1 MLQKKNIENI
11 KEVINIAK
19 KYPFERWKIFNFL
32 PLRGKAR
39 ENEEDFII
47 NDNQYQELI
56 KYIKKQKNICKVE
69 ECKEEEI
76 QLNYLLINPTGDFLI
91 TENKEDKVTV
101 DDVTRDKANKYK
113 LIPGQRYEKDPVIHV
128 DSTSESCWVFV
139 KVINDI
145 EKFEVG
151 TTISAQ
157 ILANN
162 WLPVDDYDNVYYQ
175 VYDADQTNPDT
186 DLEVFQ
192 EFKLADKAESIPGW
206 GDINEETTI
215 TVTGYAVQKEGFA
228 EAIDA
233 WKATFGDKT

>member
-1 MLQKKNIENI
+1 MKKVRNII
-11 KEVINIAK
+11 ALLLCAILLVGASVAGTVAYLTSQSEVVNTFTVGKVIITLD
-19 KYPFERWKIFNFL
+19 ER
-32 PLRGKAR
+32 
-39 ENEEDFII
+39 DVD
-47 NDNQYQELI
+47 ND
-56 KYIKKQKNICKVE
+56 
-69 ECKEEEI
+69 
-76 QLNYLLINPTGDFLI
+76 D
-91 TENKEDKVTV
+91 NKEDNVTV

-162 WLPVDDYDNVYYQ
+162 WLPVGDYDNVYYQ

>member
-1 MLQKKNIENI
+1 MKKVRNII
-11 KEVINIAK
+11 ALLLCAILLVGASVAGTVAYLTSQSEVVNTFTVGKVIITLD
-19 KYPFERWKIFNFL
+19 ER
-32 PLRGKAR
+32 
-39 ENEEDFII
+39 DVD
-47 NDNQYQELI
+47 ND
-56 KYIKKQKNICKVE
+56 
-69 ECKEEEI
+69 
-76 QLNYLLINPTGDFLI
+76 D
-91 TENKEDKVTV
+91 NKEDNVTV

-113 LIPGQRYEKDPVIHV
+113 LIPGQHYEKDPVIHV

-192 EFKLADKAESIPGW
+192 GFTLSDEAEDIDGWNSI
-206 GDINEETTI
+206 DENTKI
-215 TVTGYAVQKEGFA
+215 TVIGYAVQYDAFNSAK
-228 EAIDA
+228 DA
-233 WKATFGDKT
+233 WNNTFADNT

>member
-1 MLQKKNIENI
+1 MKKVRNII
-11 KEVINIAK
+11 ALLLCAILLVGASVAGTVAYLTSQSEVVNTFTVGKVIITLD
-19 KYPFERWKIFNFL
+19 ER
-32 PLRGKAR
+32 
-39 ENEEDFII
+39 DVD
-47 NDNQYQELI
+47 ND
-56 KYIKKQKNICKVE
+56 
-69 ECKEEEI
+69 
-76 QLNYLLINPTGDFLI
+76 D
-91 TENKEDKVTV
+91 NKEDNVTV

>member
-1 MLQKKNIENI
+1 MLCAILLVGASVAGTVAYLTSQS
-11 KEVINIAK
+11 EVVNTFTVGKVIITLD
-19 KYPFERWKIFNFL
+19 ER
-32 PLRGKAR
+32 
-39 ENEEDFII
+39 DVD
-47 NDNQYQELI
+47 ND
-56 KYIKKQKNICKVE
+56 
-69 ECKEEEI
+69 
-76 QLNYLLINPTGDFLI
+76 D
-91 TENKEDKVTV
+91 NKEDNVTV

-113 LIPGQRYEKDPVIHV
+113 LIPGPHYEKDPDIHV

-192 EFKLADKAESIPGW
+192 GFTLSDEAEDIDGWNSI
-206 GDINEETTI
+206 DENTKI
-215 TVTGYAVQKEGFA
+215 TVIGYAVQYDAFNSAK
-228 EAIDA
+228 DA
-233 WKATFGDKT
+233 WNNTFADNT

>member
-1 MLQKKNIENI
+1 MKKVRNII
-11 KEVINIAK
+11 ALLLCAILLVGASVAGTVAYLTSQSEVVNTFTVGKVIITLD
-19 KYPFERWKIFNFL
+19 ER
-32 PLRGKAR
+32 
-39 ENEEDFII
+39 DVD
-47 NDNQYQELI
+47 ND
-56 KYIKKQKNICKVE
+56 
-69 ECKEEEI
+69 
-76 QLNYLLINPTGDFLI
+76 D
-91 TENKEDKVTV
+91 NKEDNVTV

-162 WLPVDDYDNVYYQ
+162 WLPVGDYDNVYYQ
-175 VYDADQTNPDT
+175 VYDADQSNPDT

-192 EFKLADKAESIPGW
+192 GFTLSDEAEDIDGWNSI
-206 GDINEETTI
+206 DENTKI
-215 TVTGYAVQKEGFA
+215 TVIGYAVQYDAFNSAK
-228 EAIDA
+228 DA
-233 WKATFGDKT
+233 WNNTFADNT

>member
-1 MLQKKNIENI
+1 MLCAILLVGASVAGTVAYLTSQS
-11 KEVINIAK
+11 EVVNTFTVGKVIITLD
-19 KYPFERWKIFNFL
+19 ER
-32 PLRGKAR
+32 
-39 ENEEDFII
+39 DVD
-47 NDNQYQELI
+47 ND
-56 KYIKKQKNICKVE
+56 
-69 ECKEEEI
+69 
-76 QLNYLLINPTGDFLI
+76 D
-91 TENKEDKVTV
+91 NKEDNVTV

-113 LIPGQRYEKDPVIHV
+113 LIPGQHYEKDPVIHV

-192 EFKLADKAESIPGW
+192 GFTLSDEAEDIDGWNSI
-206 GDINEETTI
+206 DENTKI
-215 TVTGYAVQKEGFA
+215 TVIGYAVQYDAFNSAK
-228 EAIDA
+228 DA
-233 WKATFGDKT
+233 WNNTFADNT

>member
-1 MLQKKNIENI
+1 MKKVRNII
-11 KEVINIAK
+11 ALLLCAILLVGASVAGTVAYLTSQSEVVNTFTVGKVIITLD
-19 KYPFERWKIFNFL
+19 ER
-32 PLRGKAR
+32 
-39 ENEEDFII
+39 DVD
-47 NDNQYQELI
+47 ND
-56 KYIKKQKNICKVE
+56 
-69 ECKEEEI
+69 
-76 QLNYLLINPTGDFLI
+76 D
-91 TENKEDKVTV
+91 NKEDNVTV

-113 LIPGQRYEKDPVIHV
+113 LIPGQHYEKDPVIHV

>member
-1 MLQKKNIENI
+1 MKKVRNII
-11 KEVINIAK
+11 ALLLCAILLVGASVAGTVSYLTSQSEVVNTFTVGKVIITLD
-19 KYPFERWKIFNFL
+19 ER
-32 PLRGKAR
+32 
-39 ENEEDFII
+39 DVD
-47 NDNQYQELI
+47 ND
-56 KYIKKQKNICKVE
+56 
-69 ECKEEEI
+69 
-76 QLNYLLINPTGDFLI
+76 D
-91 TENKEDKVTV
+91 NKEDNVTV

>member
-1 MLQKKNIENI
+1 MLCAILLVGASVAGTVAYLTSQS
-11 KEVINIAK
+11 EVVNTFTVGKVIITLD
-19 KYPFERWKIFNFL
+19 ER
-32 PLRGKAR
+32 
-39 ENEEDFII
+39 DVD
-47 NDNQYQELI
+47 ND
-56 KYIKKQKNICKVE
+56 
-69 ECKEEEI
+69 
-76 QLNYLLINPTGDFLI
+76 D
-91 TENKEDKVTV
+91 NKEDNVTV

-113 LIPGQRYEKDPVIHV
+113 LIPGQHYEKDPVIHV

-192 EFKLADKAESIPGW
+192 GFTLSDEAEDIDGWNSI
-206 GDINEETTI
+206 DENAKI
-215 TVTGYAVQKEGFA
+215 TVIGYAVQYDAFNSAK
-228 EAIDA
+228 DA
-233 WKATFGDKT
+233 WNNTFADNT

>member
-1 MLQKKNIENI
+1 MLCAILLVGASVAGTVAYLTSQS
-11 KEVINIAK
+11 EVVNTFTVGKVIITLD
-19 KYPFERWKIFNFL
+19 ER
-32 PLRGKAR
+32 
-39 ENEEDFII
+39 DVD
-47 NDNQYQELI
+47 ND
-56 KYIKKQKNICKVE
+56 
-69 ECKEEEI
+69 
-76 QLNYLLINPTGDFLI
+76 D
-91 TENKEDKVTV
+91 NKEDNVTV

-192 EFKLADKAESIPGW
+192 GFTLSDEAEDIDGWNSI
-206 GDINEETTI
+206 DENTKI
-215 TVTGYAVQKEGFA
+215 TVIGYAVQYDAFNSAK
-228 EAIDA
+228 DA
-233 WKATFGDKT
+233 WNNTFADNT

>member
-1 MLQKKNIENI
+1 MKKVRNII
-11 KEVINIAK
+11 ALLLCAILLVGASVAGTVAYLTSQSEVVNTFTVGKVIITLD
-19 KYPFERWKIFNFL
+19 ER
-32 PLRGKAR
+32 
-39 ENEEDFII
+39 DVD
-47 NDNQYQELI
+47 ND
-56 KYIKKQKNICKVE
+56 
-69 ECKEEEI
+69 
-76 QLNYLLINPTGDFLI
+76 D
-91 TENKEDKVTV
+91 NKEDNVTV

-139 KVINDI
+139 KVNNDI